1 MSTKTEEEVETDWDS
16 LVEVIELTEAEKAQE
31 AGCEVLLPERHS
43 SCGDPAEYRVTFQ
56 CPGYI
61 GVAGKGHSVTVLI
74 CEEHMIDGQL
84 RRLNC
89 SAHVL
94 GVFPTSQFRV

>member
-31 AGCEVLLPERHS
+31 AGCEVLTTPPRML
-43 SCGDPAEYRVTFQ
+43 CGAPAEYRVTFQ
-56 CPGYI
+56 CQGYV
-61 GVAGKGHSVTVLI
+61 GVSGKGHPITVLI
-74 CEEHMIDGQL
+74 CEEHMLDGQL

-89 SAHVL
+89 SAHLL
-94 GVFPTSQFRV
+94 GVLPTSQFRV